1 MGASGSLAI
10 IWKANRNHTQGH
22 SSSLATWS
30 KTQRQL
36 VEPRGDKP
44 STARPPPLCPI
55 SSIYV
60 SFPQPISAE
69 RQRQSAQGSRQAG
82 VRKISCCYGNGSQ
95 RRTGAV
101 CRVGVGGAL
110 SVSLERALRP
120 LHLHHAVHE
129 QPQEARGQEV
139 QSKQRSKK
147 RKEKQHNTNKS
158 FSMTRRQKSSYF

>member
-1 MGASGSLAI
+1 MAI

-44 STARPPPLCPI
+44 SAGRPPPRCPI

-60 SFPQPISAE
+60 SFPLPLSAE

-82 VRKISCCYGNGSQ
+82 VRKISCCYGNASQ

-101 CRVGVGGAL
+101 CRVRVGGAL
-110 SVSLERALRP
+110 SVSLETALRP

-139 QSKQRSKK
+139 QRKRRSEKK
-147 RKEKQHNTNKS
+147 KKKKKHNTNKS
-158 FSMTRRQKSSYF
+158 FSMTRRQKSSYC

>member
-1 MGASGSLAI
+1 MAI

-44 STARPPPLCPI
+44 SAGRPPPRCPI

-60 SFPQPISAE
+60 SFPLPLSAE

-82 VRKISCCYGNGSQ
+82 VRKISCCYGNASQ

-110 SVSLERALRP
+110 SVSLETALRP

-139 QSKQRSKK
+139 QRKRRSEKK
-147 RKEKQHNTNKS
+147 KKKKKKHNTNKS
-158 FSMTRRQKSSYF
+158 FSMTRRQKSSYC

>member
-1 MGASGSLAI
+1 MRASGSLAI

-36 VEPRGDKP
+36 VEPRGDKL
-44 STARPPPLCPI
+44 SAARPTRLCPI

-60 SFPQPISAE
+60 SFPQPIGAE

-101 CRVGVGGAL
+101 CWLRVGGAL
-110 SVSLERALRP
+110 SVSLETASRP
-120 LHLHHAVHE
+120 VHLHHAVHE
-129 QPQEARGQEV
+129 QTQEARGQEV
-139 QSKQRSKK
+139 QRKRRSKK
-147 RKEKQHNTNKS
+147 
-158 FSMTRRQKSSYF
+158 KSSTIQISLF